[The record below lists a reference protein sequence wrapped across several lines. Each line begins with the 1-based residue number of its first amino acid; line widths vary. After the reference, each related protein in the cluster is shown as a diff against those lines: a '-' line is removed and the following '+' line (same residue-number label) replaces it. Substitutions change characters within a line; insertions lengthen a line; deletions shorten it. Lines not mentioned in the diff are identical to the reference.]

1 MNGLQSFQQWQDYF
15 GNPTGALLGTIVAAQ
30 HIGGLIALP
39 FSSDL
44 CDRLGRKPVLLCG
57 IIIACAGAAIQGA
70 SVNIGMF
77 IFSRIAIGVGG
88 IFSSQ
93 PSPMLI
99 AELAYP
105 THRGKYTSAYWT
117 LFYLGG

>member
-1 MNGLQSFQQWQDYF
+1 MTGLQSFLQWQDYF
-15 GNPTGALLGTIVAAQ
+15 SNPTGALLGTIIAAQ
-30 HIGGLIALP
+30 PIGGLIAIT

-44 CDRLGRKPVLLCG
+44 CDRLGRKPVLLYG
-57 IIIACAGAAIQGA
+57 IIMTCSGAAIQGA
-70 SVNIGMF
+70 SINVGMF
-77 IFSRIAIGVGG
+77 IFARILIGFGG
-88 IFSSQ
+88 MFSSQ

-117 LFYLGG
+117 LFYLGM

>member
-1 MNGLQSFQQWQDYF
+1 MNGLQSFHQWQDYF

-39 FSSDL
+39 FSSEL

-57 IIIACAGAAIQGA
+57 IIIACTGAAIQGA
-70 SVNIGMF
+70 SVNVGMF
-77 IFSRIAIGVGG
+77 IFSRIVIGVGG

-117 LFYLGG
+117 LFYLGR